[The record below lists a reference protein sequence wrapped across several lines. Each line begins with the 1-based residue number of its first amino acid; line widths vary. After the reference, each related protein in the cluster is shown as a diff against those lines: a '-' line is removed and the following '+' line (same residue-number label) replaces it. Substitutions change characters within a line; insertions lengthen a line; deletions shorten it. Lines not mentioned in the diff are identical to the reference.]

1 MIDLIISAVLKGGM
15 YILISMGLSLVYG
28 VMKIPNF
35 AHGEF
40 YLIGAYCAYV
50 GLSMLG
56 LPGIVVLVLAAVM
69 GFVFGAIIERLTFNP
84 LRKRSKSDWSLN
96 TFLVTAGISF
106 VIQNVAQMIFGA
118 EFLGG

>member
-40 YLIGAYCAYV
+40 YLIGAYCA
-50 GLSMLG
+50 
-56 LPGIVVLVLAAVM
+56 
-69 GFVFGAIIERLTFNP
+69 
-84 LRKRSKSDWSLN
+84 
-96 TFLVTAGISF
+96 
-106 VIQNVAQMIFGA
+106 
-118 EFLGG
+118 

>member
-50 GLSMLG
+50 GLSHVG
-56 LPGIVVLVLAAVM
+56 TSWYCCPRSGSSDGFCVWGNYRAVD
-69 GFVFGAIIERLTFNP
+69 I
-84 LRKRSKSDWSLN
+84 
-96 TFLVTAGISF
+96 
-106 VIQNVAQMIFGA
+106 
-118 EFLGG
+118 

>member
-40 YLIGAYCAYV
+40 YLIGR
-50 GLSMLG
+50 
-56 LPGIVVLVLAAVM
+56 IVHMWGFPCWDFLVL
-69 GFVFGAIIERLTFNP
+69 L
-84 LRKRSKSDWSLN
+84 S
-96 TFLVTAGISF
+96 SF
-106 VIQNVAQMIFGA
+106 WQQ
-118 EFLGG
+118 

>member
-69 GFVFGAIIERLTFNP
+69 GFVFGAIIEKAF
-84 LRKRSKSDWSLN
+84 K
-96 TFLVTAGISF
+96 I
-106 VIQNVAQMIFGA
+106 
-118 EFLGG
+118 